1 MDYDEISSYFYMM
14 LNRIKNYIDVRNN
27 QNGSF
32 ISDNGLS
39 YSAIR
44 KACVNLQIYTLAE
57 FDGYIWENGVS
68 KDRDRRIANL
78 KEINRELTWDYKSN
92 SEKSQKLMD
101 VLEGYNNKLVSSVL
115 IPTYDSNGAFYMSR
129 TKVGIDDL
137 ALQADTYLSEAVS
150 LNKSISTN
158 LSKLSALARVPGA
171 AKLTRADAMV
181 AQISS
186 ELGDIISQISDVDTA
201 CYAQRINGY
210 LMFTKPE
217 TSLMASLNVTSS
229 IEVALIVCLLWYVLA
244 VMFTYR
250 RQKKKQY

>member
-1 MDYDEISSYFYMM
+1 
-14 LNRIKNYIDVRNN
+14 
-27 QNGSF
+27 
-32 ISDNGLS
+32 
-39 YSAIR
+39 
-44 KACVNLQIYTLAE
+44 
-57 FDGYIWENGVS
+57 
-68 KDRDRRIANL
+68 
-78 KEINRELTWDYKSN
+78 
-92 SEKSQKLMD
+92 MD

-158 LSKLSALARVPGA
+158 LSKLSALARVSGA
-171 AKLTRADAMV
+171 AKLARADAMV

-217 TSLMASLNVTSS
+217 TSLMESLNVTSS

-244 VMFTYR
+244 VLFIYR
-250 RQKKKQY
+250 RHKKKQY

>member
-1 MDYDEISSYFYMM
+1 
-14 LNRIKNYIDVRNN
+14 
-27 QNGSF
+27 
-32 ISDNGLS
+32 
-39 YSAIR
+39 
-44 KACVNLQIYTLAE
+44 
-57 FDGYIWENGVS
+57 
-68 KDRDRRIANL
+68 
-78 KEINRELTWDYKSN
+78 
-92 SEKSQKLMD
+92 MD

-171 AKLTRADAMV
+171 AKLARADAMV

-186 ELGDIISQISDVDTA
+186 ELSDIISQISDVDTA

-210 LMFTKPE
+210 LMFNKPE

-244 VMFTYR
+244 VLFIYR
-250 RQKKKQY
+250 RQKKQQY

>member
-115 IPTYDSNGAFYMSR
+115 IPTYD
-129 TKVGIDDL
+129 
-137 ALQADTYLSEAVS
+137 LQWCVLYV
-150 LNKSISTN
+150 TN
-158 LSKLSALARVPGA
+158 RRSA
-171 AKLTRADAMV
+171 
-181 AQISS
+181 
-186 ELGDIISQISDVDTA
+186 
-201 CYAQRINGY
+201 
-210 LMFTKPE
+210 
-217 TSLMASLNVTSS
+217 
-229 IEVALIVCLLWYVLA
+229 
-244 VMFTYR
+244 
-250 RQKKKQY
+250 